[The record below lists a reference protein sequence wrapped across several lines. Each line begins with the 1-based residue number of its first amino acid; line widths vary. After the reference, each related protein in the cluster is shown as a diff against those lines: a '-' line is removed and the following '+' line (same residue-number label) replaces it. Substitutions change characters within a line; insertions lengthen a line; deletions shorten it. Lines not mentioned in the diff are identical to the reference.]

1 MLVHAGRDG
10 YLWTLERRADGIGFI
25 DAKPYVAQNV
35 YTGIDP
41 GTGRPSYDEA
51 RIPRI
56 GQRTEFCP
64 SIWGG
69 KDWPPAAYSPA
80 TGYLYIPANENL
92 CGAITGEAAKY
103 RPGELYL
110 GVPLTK
116 LEVVPTPAALEHIGE
131 LQAWD
136 LATGERAW
144 TVAFKSHNWGPVLAT
159 AGGLVFAGGTNDR
172 YFRAFDARSGKLLW
186 QQRTNSGVV
195 GMPSSY
201 AVDGR
206 QYIAVQSGWGVD
218 AQRKQD
224 FLDKAFGRKTHVPQG
239 GVLWVFALP

>member
-1 MLVHAGRDG
+1 L
-10 YLWTLERRADGIGFI
+10 
-25 DAKPYVAQNV
+25 
-35 YTGIDP
+35 DP
-41 GTGRPSYDEA
+41 ATGRPTYDEA
-51 RIPRI
+51 RVPRV
-56 GQRTEFCP
+56 GRRTEFCP

-69 KDWPPAAYSPA
+69 KDWPPAAYSPD
-80 TGYLYIPANENL
+80 TGLLYIPANENL
-92 CGAITGEAAKY
+92 CGAITGEAPKY

-116 LEVVPTPAALEHIGE
+116 LEVVPKPAAREHIGE

-136 LATGERAW
+136 VATGKRAW
-144 TVAFKSHNWGPVLAT
+144 AVTFKSHNWGPVLAT

-201 AVDGR
+201 EIDGR
-206 QYIAVQSGWGVD
+206 QYVAVQSGWGVD
-218 AQRKQD
+218 AQRQQD
-224 FLDKAFGRKTHVPQG
+224 FLDRALGTRTQVPQG